1 MAAAGTTFT
10 ANRSPSSLASAAV
23 ASMLTGLAPR
33 AHGLDDPN
41 ARLSKSPTTVQ
52 EACRQGGAVTA
63 MFTEN
68 PTTGSAFGFDRGW
81 DTFVAHDP
89 LEDAPAG
96 RVFEDAAAWI
106 EQHKAER
113 FFVVVH
119 ARGGHPPWDIP
130 AEELKNLAPDGYLGV
145 IEPRRA
151 AETLAK
157 ARRHPARFKDDDRI
171 RAWALYDRAVDAHD
185 QAIGRLAAAIA
196 AAGREDDTTLIVTA
210 DVAATDSPPVPF
222 VDVDTL
228 EEPLL
233 ATPLLVRWPHG
244 GALAGRRVDAPTSSI
259 DVAQTIL
266 GSLHLAPPT
275 TFEGADLARV
285 ARGAVVQWER
295 PLTATRGERFA
306 VRWGPFVLLGT
317 ADRETR
323 MCDLSLDPTCVADVR
338 ATSPLA
344 LEPLHR
350 WAVEALK
357 PAAGGRV
364 AREPALLDEHTTE
377 ALVRWGRLSNERVG
391 DEP

>member
-1 MAAAGTTFT
+1 MFT
-10 ANRSPSSLASAAV
+10 A
-23 ASMLTGLAPR
+23 
-33 AHGLDDPN
+33 
-41 ARLSKSPTTVQ
+41 
-52 EACRQGGAVTA
+52 
-63 MFTEN
+63 N

-89 LEDAPAG
+89 LDEAPAE
-96 RVFEDAAAWI
+96 RVFEEAASWI
-106 EQHKAER
+106 DQHKAER

-119 ARGGHPPWDIP
+119 ARGGHPPWDIQ
-130 AEELKNLAPDGYLGV
+130 AEELKNLAPDSYLGV

-157 ARRHPARFKDDDRI
+157 ARRHPARFKDDDRV

-185 QAIGRLAAAIA
+185 QAIGRLEAAIA
-196 AAGREDDTTLIVTA
+196 AAGRGDDTTLIVTA
-210 DVAATDSPPVPF
+210 DVAATESPPVPF
-222 VDVDTL
+222 VDVDSL

-233 ATPLLVRWPHG
+233 ATPLLVRWPQG
-244 GALAGRRVDAPTSSI
+244 GPLAGRRVDAPTSSI
-259 DVAQTIL
+259 DIAQTIL
-266 GSLHLAPPT
+266 ASLRLAPPT
-275 TFEGADLARV
+275 AFEGVDLARI
-285 ARGAVVQWER
+285 ARGALVQWER
-295 PLTATRGERFA
+295 PLAATRGERFA

-350 WAVEALK
+350 WAAEALK
-357 PAAGGRV
+357 PAVARV
-364 AREPALLDEHTTE
+364 PREPALLDEHTTE